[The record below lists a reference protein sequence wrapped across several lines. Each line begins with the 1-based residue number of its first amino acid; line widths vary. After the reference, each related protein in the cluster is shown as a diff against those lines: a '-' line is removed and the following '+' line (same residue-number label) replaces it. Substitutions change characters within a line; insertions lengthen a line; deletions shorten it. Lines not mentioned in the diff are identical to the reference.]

1 MDNTASSEGIDKT
14 RVCFSQ
20 REHLSK
26 EHFIDLIGKQ
36 VQDCEAWERKLRYQ
50 GNLKDAEKMRKTK
63 TQMVKTL
70 EGLQNVNYSRRNK

>member
-1 MDNTASSEGIDKT
+1 MSEGIDKA

-26 EHFIDLIGKQ
+26 EHFIDLIGKR
-36 VQDCEAWERKLRYQ
+36 VQDCEAWERKLRSQ

-70 EGLQNVNYSRRNK
+70 EGLRDVNYSRRNK

>member
-1 MDNTASSEGIDKT
+1 MSEGIDKA

-26 EHFIDLIGKQ
+26 EHFIDLIGKR
-36 VQDCEAWERKLRYQ
+36 VQDCEAWERKLRSQ

-63 TQMVKTL
+63 TQMIKSFG
-70 EGLQNVNYSRRNK
+70 EIQKCQSPKKK

>member
-1 MDNTASSEGIDKT
+1 MSEGIDKAK
-14 RVCFSQ
+14 VCFSQ

-26 EHFIDLIGKQ
+26 EHFIDLIEKR
-36 VQDCEAWERKLRYQ
+36 VQDCEAWEKKLRSQ

-70 EGLQNVNYSRRNK
+70 EGLRDVNYSRRNK

>member
-1 MDNTASSEGIDKT
+1 MLRFNNFT
-14 RVCFSQ
+14 Q

-26 EHFIDLIGKQ
+26 EHFIDLIGKR
-36 VQDCEAWERKLRYQ
+36 VQDCEAWERKLRSQ

-70 EGLQNVNYSRRNK
+70 EGLRDVNNSRRNK

>member
-1 MDNTASSEGIDKT
+1 MIDKA

-20 REHLSK
+20 PEHLSK
-26 EHFIDLIGKQ
+26 KHFLDLIGKR
-36 VQDCEAWERKLRYQ
+36 VQDCEAWERKLRSE

-70 EGLQNVNYSRRNK
+70 EWLKNVNNSRRTK

>member
-1 MDNTASSEGIDKT
+1 MSEGIDKAK
-14 RVCFSQ
+14 VCFPP

-26 EHFIDLIGKQ
+26 EDFIDLIEKR
-36 VQDCEAWERKLRYQ
+36 VQDCEAWERKLGSQ

-70 EGLQNVNYSRRNK
+70 EWLKNVNYSRRNK